1 MIRISKIFLCA
12 LLQFALCVVGDAQMR
27 SLPPIF
33 KDWIKSDGMKHA
45 TVSMEIV
52 RLPRTA
58 PQQTPDSLNPAIN
71 RGRVLYSYDPE
82 RLMTPASVLKLV
94 TAATGF
100 RVLGPNY
107 VWPDSV
113 PMIDSADV
121 RLPGLER
128 FNPDLLVED
137 IEEYMPGLDNLLP
150 DSGQMLMDVMDRTL
164 AESLNLQAETLLRL
178 LTPSCRLDSGL
189 LKVQDYWRKRG
200 LDMESLVM
208 YDGCGISPS
217 DRVTAHF
224 INSLLADMQFDAQRG
239 RYGSSNATLMENIA
253 YKWQRAGY
261 QMPELVYWNV
271 QARGNNV
278 IPMQAKDGITFVS
291 GFSPVLFEQI
301 MKGKTG
307 YDLMMDKLNSERY
320 ECIR

>member
-1 MIRISKIFLCA
+1 MNRISKIFVCA

-33 KDWIKSDGMKHA
+33 KDWIRSDGMKRA

-150 DSGQMLMDVMDRTL
+150 DSGQMLIDVMDRTL

-189 LKVQDYWRKRG
+189 LKVQDYWRMRG

-224 INSLLADMQFDAQRG
+224 INSLLADMQFDAPFRKAMADIAMEGTVREFLKKTRLSGQG
-239 RYGSSNATLMENIA
+239 QLKTGTLKNVVA
-253 YKWQRAGY
+253 YAGY
-261 QMPELVYWNV
+261 I
-271 QARGNNV
+271 RGSDGRTYAVTIFVANNTCKHAEV
-278 IPMQAKDGITFVS
+278 RKEIEKLLLSLIP
-291 GFSPVLFEQI
+291 
-301 MKGKTG
+301 
-307 YDLMMDKLNSERY
+307 
-320 ECIR
+320 

>member
-1 MIRISKIFLCA
+1 MNRISKIFVCA

-71 RGRVLYSYDPE
+71 RGRVLYSYDSE
-82 RLMTPASVLKLV
+82 RLMT
-94 TAATGF
+94 
-100 RVLGPNY
+100 
-107 VWPDSV
+107 
-113 PMIDSADV
+113 DSADV

-224 INSLLADMQFDAQRG
+224 INSLLADMQFDAPFRKAMADIAMEGTVREFLKKTRLSGQG
-239 RYGSSNATLMENIA
+239 QLKTGTLKNVVA
-253 YKWQRAGY
+253 YAGY
-261 QMPELVYWNV
+261 I
-271 QARGNNV
+271 RGSDGRTYAVTIFVANNTCKHAEV
-278 IPMQAKDGITFVS
+278 RKEIEKLLLSLIP
-291 GFSPVLFEQI
+291 
-301 MKGKTG
+301 
-307 YDLMMDKLNSERY
+307 
-320 ECIR
+320 

>member
-1 MIRISKIFLCA
+1 
-12 LLQFALCVVGDAQMR
+12 
-27 SLPPIF
+27 
-33 KDWIKSDGMKHA
+33 MKHA

-150 DSGQMLMDVMDRTL
+150 DSGQMLIDVMDRTL

-189 LKVQDYWRKRG
+189 LKVQDYWRMRG

-224 INSLLADMQFDAQRG
+224 INSLLADMQFDAPFRKAMADIAMEGTVREFLKKTRLSGQG
-239 RYGSSNATLMENIA
+239 QLKTGTLKNVVA
-253 YKWQRAGY
+253 YAGY
-261 QMPELVYWNV
+261 I
-271 QARGNNV
+271 RGSDGRTYAVTIFVANNTCKHAEV
-278 IPMQAKDGITFVS
+278 RKEIEKLLLSLIP
-291 GFSPVLFEQI
+291 
-301 MKGKTG
+301 
-307 YDLMMDKLNSERY
+307 
-320 ECIR
+320 

>member
-1 MIRISKIFLCA
+1 MNRISKFFLCA
-12 LLQFALCVVGDAQMR
+12 LLQFAFCVVSDAQMR

-71 RGRVLYSYDPE
+71 RGRVLYSYDSE

-100 RVLGPNY
+100 RILGANY

-113 PMIDSADV
+113 PMIDSTDV

-150 DSGQMLMDVMDRTL
+150 DSGQILMDVMDRTL

-189 LKVQDYWRKRG
+189 LMMQDYWRLRG

-217 DRVTAHF
+217 NRVTAHF
-224 INSLLADMQFDAQRG
+224 INSLLADMQFDAPFRKAMADISMEGTVKEFLKKTSTRYLQPDLLQR
-239 RYGSSNATLMENIA
+239 E
-253 YKWQRAGY
+253 
-261 QMPELVYWNV
+261 
-271 QARGNNV
+271 
-278 IPMQAKDGITFVS
+278 
-291 GFSPVLFEQI
+291 
-301 MKGKTG
+301 
-307 YDLMMDKLNSERY
+307 
-320 ECIR
+320 

>member
-1 MIRISKIFLCA
+1 MLKMNRILLFFLCA
-12 LLQFALCVVGDAQMR
+12 LLQFTFCGVGNAQMR
-27 SLPPIF
+27 SLPLSF
-33 KDWIKSDGMKHA
+33 KEWIRSDGMKHS
-45 TVSMEIV
+45 TVTLEIV

-100 RVLGPNY
+100 RLLGPDY

-113 PMIDSADV
+113 PMIDTVAV

-164 AESLNLQAETLLRL
+164 AESLNLQAETMLHL

-189 LKVQDYWRKRG
+189 LTVQDYWRKRG

-217 DRVTAHF
+217 NRVTAHF
-224 INSLLADMQFDAQRG
+224 INSLLADMQFDSAFRKAMADIAQEGTVREFLKG
-239 RYGSSNATLMENIA
+239 TRLAGKGQLKTGTLKNVVA
-253 YKWQRAGY
+253 YAGY
-261 QMPELVYWNV
+261 IKGSD
-271 QARGNNV
+271 ARTYAVTIFVANNTCKHAEV
-278 IPMQAKDGITFVS
+278 RKEIEKLLLSLIP
-291 GFSPVLFEQI
+291 
-301 MKGKTG
+301 
-307 YDLMMDKLNSERY
+307 
-320 ECIR
+320 

>member
-1 MIRISKIFLCA
+1 MNRISKFFLCA
-12 LLQFALCVVGDAQMR
+12 LLQFALCVVSDAQMR

-58 PQQTPDSLNPAIN
+58 PQQMPDSLNPAIN

-164 AESLNLQAETLLRL
+164 AESLNLQAETLLHL

-224 INSLLADMQFDAQRG
+224 INSLLADMQFDAPFRKAMADIAMEGTVREFLKKTRLSGQG
-239 RYGSSNATLMENIA
+239 QLKTGTLKNVVA
-253 YKWQRAGY
+253 YAGY
-261 QMPELVYWNV
+261 I
-271 QARGNNV
+271 RGSDGRTYAVTIFVANNTCKHAEV
-278 IPMQAKDGITFVS
+278 RKEIEKLLLSLIP
-291 GFSPVLFEQI
+291 
-301 MKGKTG
+301 
-307 YDLMMDKLNSERY
+307 
-320 ECIR
+320 

>member
-1 MIRISKIFLCA
+1 MNRISKFFLCA

-33 KDWIKSDGMKHA
+33 KEWITSDGMKHA

-137 IEEYMPGLDNLLP
+137 IEEYMPGLDNHLP
-150 DSGQMLMDVMDRTL
+150 DSGQMLIDVMDRTL

-224 INSLLADMQFDAQRG
+224 INSLLADMQFDAPFRKAMADIAMEGTVREFLKKTRLSGQG
-239 RYGSSNATLMENIA
+239 QLKTGTLKNVVA
-253 YKWQRAGY
+253 YAGY
-261 QMPELVYWNV
+261 I
-271 QARGNNV
+271 RGSDGRTYAVTIFVANNTCKHAEV
-278 IPMQAKDGITFVS
+278 RKEIEKLLLSLIP
-291 GFSPVLFEQI
+291 
-301 MKGKTG
+301 
-307 YDLMMDKLNSERY
+307 
-320 ECIR
+320 

>member
-1 MIRISKIFLCA
+1 MNRISKFFLCA

-33 KDWIKSDGMKHA
+33 KEWITSDGMKHA

-150 DSGQMLMDVMDRTL
+150 DSGQMLIDVMDRTL

-224 INSLLADMQFDAQRG
+224 INSLLADMQFDAHFRKAMADIAMEGTVREFLKKTRLSGQG
-239 RYGSSNATLMENIA
+239 QLKTGTLKNVVA
-253 YKWQRAGY
+253 YAGY
-261 QMPELVYWNV
+261 I
-271 QARGNNV
+271 RGSDGRTYAVTIFVANNTCKHAEV
-278 IPMQAKDGITFVS
+278 RKEIEKLLLSLIP
-291 GFSPVLFEQI
+291 
-301 MKGKTG
+301 
-307 YDLMMDKLNSERY
+307 
-320 ECIR
+320 

>member
-1 MIRISKIFLCA
+1 
-12 LLQFALCVVGDAQMR
+12 
-27 SLPPIF
+27 
-33 KDWIKSDGMKHA
+33 
-45 TVSMEIV
+45 MEIV

-150 DSGQMLMDVMDRTL
+150 DSGQMLIDVMDRTL

-189 LKVQDYWRKRG
+189 LKVQDYWRMRG

-224 INSLLADMQFDAQRG
+224 INSLLADMQFDAPFRKAMADIAMEGTVREFLKKTRLSGQG
-239 RYGSSNATLMENIA
+239 QLKTGTLKNVVA
-253 YKWQRAGY
+253 YAGY
-261 QMPELVYWNV
+261 I
-271 QARGNNV
+271 RGSDGRTYAVTIFVANNTCKHAEV
-278 IPMQAKDGITFVS
+278 RKEIEKLLLSLIP
-291 GFSPVLFEQI
+291 
-301 MKGKTG
+301 
-307 YDLMMDKLNSERY
+307 
-320 ECIR
+320 

>member
-1 MIRISKIFLCA
+1 
-12 LLQFALCVVGDAQMR
+12 
-27 SLPPIF
+27 
-33 KDWIKSDGMKHA
+33 MKHA

-58 PQQTPDSLNPAIN
+58 PQQTPDSLNPAIK

-150 DSGQMLMDVMDRTL
+150 DSGQMLIDVMDRTL

-189 LKVQDYWRKRG
+189 LKVQDYWRMRG

-224 INSLLADMQFDAQRG
+224 INSLLADMQFDAPFRKAMADIAMEGTVREFLKKTRLSGQG
-239 RYGSSNATLMENIA
+239 QLKTGTLKNVVA
-253 YKWQRAGY
+253 YAGY
-261 QMPELVYWNV
+261 I
-271 QARGNNV
+271 RGSDGRTYAVTIFVANNTCKHAEV
-278 IPMQAKDGITFVS
+278 RKEIEKLLLSLIP
-291 GFSPVLFEQI
+291 
-301 MKGKTG
+301 
-307 YDLMMDKLNSERY
+307 
-320 ECIR
+320 

>member
-1 MIRISKIFLCA
+1 M
-12 LLQFALCVVGDAQMR
+12 GYAQMR
-27 SLPPIF
+27 QLPNAF
-33 KDWIKSDGMKHA
+33 KEWIHSDGLKHA
-45 TVSMEIV
+45 TVSLEIV

-58 PQQTPDSLNPAIN
+58 PLQTPDSLNPAIN
-71 RGRVLYSYDPE
+71 RCRVLYSYDPE

-224 INSLLADMQFDAQRG
+224 INSLLADMQFDAPFRKAMADIAMEGTVREFLKKTRLSGQG
-239 RYGSSNATLMENIA
+239 QLKTGTLKNVVA
-253 YKWQRAGY
+253 YAGY
-261 QMPELVYWNV
+261 I
-271 QARGNNV
+271 RGSDGRTYAVTIFVANNTCKHAEV
-278 IPMQAKDGITFVS
+278 RKEIEKLLLSLIP
-291 GFSPVLFEQI
+291 
-301 MKGKTG
+301 
-307 YDLMMDKLNSERY
+307 
-320 ECIR
+320 

>member
-1 MIRISKIFLCA
+1 MLCA
-12 LLQFALCVVGDAQMR
+12 LLQFALCVVGNAQMR
-27 SLPPIF
+27 SLPPSF
-33 KDWIKSDGMKHA
+33 KEWITSEGMKRA
-45 TVSMEIV
+45 TVSLEVV

-58 PQQTPDSLNPAIN
+58 PAQMPDSLNPAIN
-71 RGRVLYSYDPE
+71 RGRVIYSYDPE

-100 RVLGPNY
+100 RVLGADY
-107 VWPDSV
+107 LWPDSV

-150 DSGQMLMDVMDRTL
+150 DSGQFLLDVMDRTL

-189 LKVQDYWRKRG
+189 LTVKNYWQTRG

-217 DRVTAHF
+217 NRVTAHF
-224 INSLLADMQFDAQRG
+224 INSLLADMQFDASFRKAMADIAMEGTVREFLKGTRLAGKGQLKTG
-239 RYGSSNATLMENIA
+239 TLKNVVA
-253 YKWQRAGY
+253 YAGY
-261 QMPELVYWNV
+261 IRGSDGRTYAVTILV
-271 QARGNNV
+271 ANNTCRHAEV
-278 IPMQAKDGITFVS
+278 RKEIEKLLLSLIP
-291 GFSPVLFEQI
+291 
-301 MKGKTG
+301 
-307 YDLMMDKLNSERY
+307 
-320 ECIR
+320 

>member
-1 MIRISKIFLCA
+1 MVCEI
-12 LLQFALCVVGDAQMR
+12 GYAQMR
-27 SLPPIF
+27 QLPNAF
-33 KDWIKSDGMKHA
+33 KEWIHSDGLKHA
-45 TVSMEIV
+45 TVSLEIV

-71 RGRVLYSYDPE
+71 RCRVLYSYDPE

-100 RVLGPNY
+100 RLLGPNF

-113 PMIDSADV
+113 PMIDTAAV
-121 RLPGLER
+121 ALPGLER

-150 DSGQMLMDVMDRTL
+150 DSGQLLMDVMDRTL
-164 AESLNLQAETLLRL
+164 AESLNLQAETMLHL

-189 LKVQDYWRKRG
+189 YTVQNYWRTRG

-217 DRVTAHF
+217 NRVTAHF
-224 INSLLADMQFDAQRG
+224 INSLLADMQFDAPFRKAMADIAMEGTVKEFLKGTRLSGQG
-239 RYGSSNATLMENIA
+239 QLKTGTLKNVVA
-253 YKWQRAGY
+253 YAGY
-261 QMPELVYWNV
+261 I
-271 QARGNNV
+271 RGS
-278 IPMQAKDGITFVS
+278 DGRTYAVTFFVS
-291 GFSPVLFEQI
+291 NHTCKHKEVRKDIE
-301 MKGKTG
+301 
-307 YDLMMDKLNSERY
+307 KLLLSL
-320 ECIR
+320 IP

>member
-1 MIRISKIFLCA
+1 
-12 LLQFALCVVGDAQMR
+12 
-27 SLPPIF
+27 
-33 KDWIKSDGMKHA
+33 MKHA

-189 LKVQDYWRKRG
+189 LKVQDYWRMRG

-224 INSLLADMQFDAQRG
+224 INSLLADMQFDAPFRKAMADIAMEGTVREFLKKTRLSGQG
-239 RYGSSNATLMENIA
+239 QLKTGTLKNVVA
-253 YKWQRAGY
+253 YAGY
-261 QMPELVYWNV
+261 I
-271 QARGNNV
+271 RGSDGRTYAVTIFVANNTCKHAEV
-278 IPMQAKDGITFVS
+278 RKEIEKLLLSLIP
-291 GFSPVLFEQI
+291 
-301 MKGKTG
+301 
-307 YDLMMDKLNSERY
+307 
-320 ECIR
+320 

>member
-1 MIRISKIFLCA
+1 MNRISKFFLCA

-150 DSGQMLMDVMDRTL
+150 DSGQMLIDVMDRTL

-189 LKVQDYWRKRG
+189 LLVQDYWRMRG

-217 DRVTAHF
+217 NRVTAHF
-224 INSLLADMQFDAQRG
+224 INSLLADMQFDAPFRKAMADIAMEGTVREFLKKTRLSGQG
-239 RYGSSNATLMENIA
+239 QLKTGTLKNVVA
-253 YKWQRAGY
+253 YAGY
-261 QMPELVYWNV
+261 I
-271 QARGNNV
+271 RGSDGRTYAVTIFVANNTCKHAEV
-278 IPMQAKDGITFVS
+278 RKEIEKLLLSLIP
-291 GFSPVLFEQI
+291 
-301 MKGKTG
+301 
-307 YDLMMDKLNSERY
+307 
-320 ECIR
+320 

>member
-1 MIRISKIFLCA
+1 MNRISKIFICA
-12 LLQFALCVVGDAQMR
+12 LLQFALCVVSDAQMR
-27 SLPPIF
+27 SLPPIVQ
-33 KDWIKSDGMKHA
+33 DWIKSDGKKHA
-45 TVSMEIV
+45 TVSMEIM

-100 RVLGPNY
+100 RVLGSNY

-178 LTPSCRLDSGL
+178 LTPSYRLDSGL
-189 LKVQDYWRKRG
+189 LLVQDYWRMRG

-217 DRVTAHF
+217 NRVTAHF
-224 INSLLADMQFDAQRG
+224 INSLLADMQFDAPFRKAMADIAMEGTVKEFLKKTRLSGQG
-239 RYGSSNATLMENIA
+239 QLKTGTLKNVVA
-253 YKWQRAGY
+253 YAGY
-261 QMPELVYWNV
+261 IKGSDGRTYAVTIFV
-271 QARGNNV
+271 ANNTCKHAEV
-278 IPMQAKDGITFVS
+278 RKEIEKLLLSLIP
-291 GFSPVLFEQI
+291 
-301 MKGKTG
+301 
-307 YDLMMDKLNSERY
+307 
-320 ECIR
+320 

>member
-1 MIRISKIFLCA
+1 MNRISKFFLCA
-12 LLQFALCVVGDAQMR
+12 LLQFAFCVVGNAQMR

-33 KDWIKSDGMKHA
+33 KDWITSDGMKHA

-58 PQQTPDSLNPAIN
+58 PHQTPDSLNPAIN

-100 RVLGPNY
+100 RVLGANY

-113 PMIDSADV
+113 PMIDSVDV

-150 DSGQMLMDVMDRTL
+150 DSGQTLMDVMDRTL

-178 LTPSCRLDSGL
+178 LTPSYRLDSGL
-189 LKVQDYWRKRG
+189 LLVQDYWRMRG

-217 DRVTAHF
+217 NRVTAHF
-224 INSLLADMQFDAQRG
+224 INSLLADMQFDAPFRKAMADIALEGTVREFLKKTRLSGQG
-239 RYGSSNATLMENIA
+239 QLKTGTLKNVVA
-253 YKWQRAGY
+253 YAGY
-261 QMPELVYWNV
+261 I
-271 QARGNNV
+271 RGSDGRTYAVTIFVANNTCKHAEV
-278 IPMQAKDGITFVS
+278 RKEIEKLLLSLIP
-291 GFSPVLFEQI
+291 
-301 MKGKTG
+301 
-307 YDLMMDKLNSERY
+307 
-320 ECIR
+320 

>member
-1 MIRISKIFLCA
+1 
-12 LLQFALCVVGDAQMR
+12 
-27 SLPPIF
+27 
-33 KDWIKSDGMKHA
+33 MKHA

-150 DSGQMLMDVMDRTL
+150 DSGQMLIDVMDHTL

-189 LKVQDYWRKRG
+189 LKVQDYWRMRG

-224 INSLLADMQFDAQRG
+224 INSLLADMQFDVPFRKAMADIAMEGTVREFLKKTRLSGQG
-239 RYGSSNATLMENIA
+239 QLKTGTLKNVVA
-253 YKWQRAGY
+253 YAGY
-261 QMPELVYWNV
+261 I
-271 QARGNNV
+271 RGSDGRTYAVTIFVANNTCKHAEV
-278 IPMQAKDGITFVS
+278 RKEIEKLLLSLIP
-291 GFSPVLFEQI
+291 
-301 MKGKTG
+301 
-307 YDLMMDKLNSERY
+307 
-320 ECIR
+320 

>member
-1 MIRISKIFLCA
+1 
-12 LLQFALCVVGDAQMR
+12 
-27 SLPPIF
+27 
-33 KDWIKSDGMKHA
+33 MKHA

-150 DSGQMLMDVMDRTL
+150 DSGQTLIDVMDRTL

-217 DRVTAHF
+217 NRVTAHF
-224 INSLLADMQFDAQRG
+224 INSLLADMQFDAPFRKAMADIAMEGTVREFLKKTRLSGQG
-239 RYGSSNATLMENIA
+239 QLKTGTLKNVVA
-253 YKWQRAGY
+253 YAGY
-261 QMPELVYWNV
+261 I
-271 QARGNNV
+271 RGSDGRTYAVTIFVANNTCKHAEV
-278 IPMQAKDGITFVS
+278 RKEIEKLLLSLIP
-291 GFSPVLFEQI
+291 
-301 MKGKTG
+301 
-307 YDLMMDKLNSERY
+307 
-320 ECIR
+320 